1 MFGAPIRLARIVADG
16 DDVRR
21 FLRTQPMR
29 SITAAA
35 PNPPAAQMPRTAA
48 VMERHRAVAEGQPR
62 PTFADIRALR
72 SADLAS
78 QRAVSQELND
88 IVSCMALLVDSP
100 VTRVIGNFFLRVLGP
115 SYPVRVFR
123 DEDAARAWLRTQPG
137 GG

>member
-1 MFGAPIRLARIVADG
+1 MPTLAAEISCAEDGVVVLRFRPGVAMT
-16 DDVRR
+16 RE
-21 FLRTQPMR
+21 
-29 SITAAA
+29 
-35 PNPPAAQMPRTAA
+35 NTAA